1 MARAYRLGPARKAVN
16 VVMAALLKA
25 GAGPRSTYLLTTT
38 GRRTGRPR
46 TTPVTLIEGSS
57 GRWLV
62 APYGSVP
69 WVWNVRA
76 APVVELRRGGRRE
89 RLQAEEAGPA
99 AAGPVLRQY
108 AQSVTITRPYFDA
121 RPGDPETEFAA
132 EAARHPVFRLT
143 PYSTGQQ

>member
-1 MARAYRLGPARKAVN
+1 VARAYRLGPARKAVN
-16 VVMAALLKA
+16 VVVTALLRA
-25 GAGPRSTYLLTTT
+25 GIGPRSTYLLTTT
-38 GRRTGRPR
+38 GRRTGQPR
-46 TTPVTLIEGSS
+46 TTPVTLVQDGS

-62 APYGSVP
+62 SPYGTVA

-89 RLQAEEAGPA
+89 RLQAEEAGPD

-108 AQSVTITRPYFDA
+108 ARSIPVTRPYFDA
-121 RPGDPETEFAA
+121 RPQDPDTAFAA

-143 PYSTGQQ
+143 PVRAGQD